1 MKNDNTSVDIDFAEA
16 AVPHYARRG
25 IVTMFMIMLGFTFF
39 SASMWVGKELADG
52 LDFGGFIISMIIGGL
67 ILSLYTGLLGY
78 VGAETGMSL
87 DLLARKA
94 ALELA
99 RMLGLTVTV
108 TVGLHIDDAS
118 AEAIAML
125 EANFQ
130 ELLRQICLWAAA

>member
-1 MKNDNTSVDIDFAEA
+1 MKNDNTPVDIDFAEA

-99 RMLGLTVTV
+99 SMLGHTVTV

-118 AEAIAML
+118 AEAIVML

-130 ELLRQICLWAAA
+130 KLLRQICLWAAA